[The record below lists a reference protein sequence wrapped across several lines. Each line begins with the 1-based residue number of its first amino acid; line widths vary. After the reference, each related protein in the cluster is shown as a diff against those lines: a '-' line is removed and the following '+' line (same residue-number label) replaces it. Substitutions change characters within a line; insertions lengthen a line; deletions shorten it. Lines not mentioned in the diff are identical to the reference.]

1 MTYRRSAQHLISN
14 TALAAFAGLVKHHP
28 FAHPAAHGVEVL
40 RDLAYRRTGRWEHRL
55 DVYRPRVR
63 PGPWPVVFYVHGGA
77 FSLLSKDTHWVMGLA
92 FARHGYLVVN
102 VSYRLAPEHPFPA
115 AMEDVCAA
123 WQWMVEYVEALGGDL
138 GRVACAGESAGGNLV
153 TALTVALSMRR
164 REAWARAAFETGV
177 APHATMPFCALL
189 EVSNTRRFRERRRA
203 DGKAFPR
210 WVEGALDNC
219 SECYLQD
226 LDHGDTIHL
235 ADPLVLIEQ
244 IAAGAPSPFERPLPP
259 FFAAVGTRD
268 PLLPDTR
275 RLEKA
280 LTTLGVPCEARYY
293 PGGIHAFHAMVW
305 QKSARRCWE
314 DALAFLD
321 RHLRHRRP
329 RHAVDTAL
337 HAAG

>member
-1 MTYRRSAQHLISN
+1 MKYRRSPVHSISN
-14 TALAAFAGLVKHHP
+14 GAITVFSMLARRHP
-28 FAHPAAHGVEVL
+28 RARASRHGVEIL
-40 RDLAYRRTGRWEHRL
+40 RDLAYAPGGHPMHRL
-55 DVYRPRVR
+55 DVYRPKLR

-77 FSLLSKDTHWVMGLA
+77 FSLLSKDTHWVMGLS

-115 AMEDVCAA
+115 AIADVCAA
-123 WQWMVEYVEALGGDL
+123 WRWTVANVEALGGDL
-138 GRVACAGESAGGNLV
+138 GRIAVAGESAGGNLV
-153 TALTVALSMRR
+153 TALTGATSMRR
-164 REAWARAAFETGV
+164 AEPWAREAYDTGL

-189 EVSNTRRFRERRRA
+189 EVSNPQRFRAELTGVNRPFGPFIDRML
-203 DGKAFPR
+203 G
-210 WVEGALDNC
+210 NC
-219 SECYLQD
+219 SQCYLQHH
-226 LDHGDTIHL
+226 DHGETIHL
-235 ADPLVLIEQ
+235 ADPLVLFER
-244 IAAGAPSPFERPLPP
+244 AALGQAAFDRPLPP

-280 LTTLGVPCEARYY
+280 LVTLGVPCEARYY